1 MKFLVLGALEVADG
15 NDNCTPSAAKVRWT
29 LALLLMRANQ
39 VVETGAFI
47 DELWG
52 ENPPRSAV
60 TTTQTYIYQLRKLF
74 GQRLGARQAD
84 QLIRTQPPGYRLV
97 TCPAAID
104 ACEFDRLRALGQEA
118 LRRGQHARAAEAFR
132 QALALWRGPALSDIP
147 VGRLLRAHVA
157 HLEEMRMRTLE
168 LRIQADLE
176 LDQHRELVPELRS
189 LVIAHPLNEWF
200 HTQLISILGQTG
212 RRGEALHAYQQ
223 LRRVLDDEL
232 GLEPSP
238 EAQRLQLELLRPGAP
253 APRHR
258 PARGDRLLAPT
269 AS

>member
-1 MKFLVLGALEVADG
+1 MKFRLLGTLEIADG
-15 NDNCTPSAAKVRWT
+15 NDICTPSAAKVRWT

-39 VVETGAFI
+39 VVETDAFI

-60 TTTQTYIYQLRKLF
+60 TTTQTYIYQLRKAF

-84 QLIRTQPPGYRLV
+84 QLIQTHAPGYRLV
-97 TCPAAID
+97 VEPAAID
-104 ACEFDRLRALGQEA
+104 ACEFDRFRVRGQEELA
-118 LRRGQHARAAEAFR
+118 RGQHARAAESFA

-168 LRIQADLE
+168 LRLQADLE
-176 LDQHRELVPELRS
+176 LGRHRELVPELRS

-200 HTQLISILGQTG
+200 HSQLIAILGQIG

-223 LRRVLDDEL
+223 LRRVLHEEL

-238 EAQRLQLELLRPGAP
+238 EAQRLQSDLLSQGI
-253 APRHR
+253 
-258 PARGDRLLAPT
+258 PARRPVGRRPLAP
-269 AS
+269 SVS